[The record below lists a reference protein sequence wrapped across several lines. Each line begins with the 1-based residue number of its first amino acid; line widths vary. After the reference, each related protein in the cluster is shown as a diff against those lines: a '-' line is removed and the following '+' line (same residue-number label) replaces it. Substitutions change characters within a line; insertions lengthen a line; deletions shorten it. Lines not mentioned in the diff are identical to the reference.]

1 MREPGS
7 RSRVTLK
14 IPPHYLSTQCRRTS
28 PNFGTPLPSPSVP
41 RNGSKTFE
49 GLCGDQNTAAR
60 RLLLLPLGGGG
71 GPVRADS
78 RENHGHTHTHTHTRT
93 TNTQQTPTPSS
104 PRWPRTG
111 TDPGDFLGAGTQ
123 RDGQPRTARDGQR
136 PTDYCQWALV
146 ACPRAPPSNPR
157 VAAAR
162 LTWAAIDPRYSPSD
176 TLTRSRNCHSRTHLA
191 PVRSYVHE
199 QAETRTG

>member
-1 MREPGS
+1 MPAN
-7 RSRVTLK
+7 LA
-14 IPPHYLSTQCRRTS
+14 IPS
-28 PNFGTPLPSPSVP
+28 FGTPLPSPSVP

-60 RLLLLPLGGGG
+60 RLLLLLGGGG
-71 GPVRADS
+71 VRSAQTRARTTD
-78 RENHGHTHTHTHTRT
+78 THTHTHGGHTA
-93 TNTQQTPTPSS
+93 NANAFVPTLAP
-104 PRWPRTG
+104 
-111 TDPGDFLGAGTQ
+111 D
-123 RDGQPRTARDGQR
+123 RDGPWRLSWRGNSARGGSRPAWTIGLAQRGGQR
-136 PTDYCQWALV
+136 PTTATSSGWVVV

-176 TLTRSRNCHSRTHLA
+176 TLTHSRNCHSRTHLA
-191 PVRSYVHE
+191 PVRSCVHE